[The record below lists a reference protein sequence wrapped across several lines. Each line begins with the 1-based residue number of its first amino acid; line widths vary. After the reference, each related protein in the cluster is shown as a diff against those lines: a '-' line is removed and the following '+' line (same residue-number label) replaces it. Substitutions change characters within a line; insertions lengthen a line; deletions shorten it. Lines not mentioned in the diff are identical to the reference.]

1 MMTTILTDYS
11 RPYGNTPNMA
21 GRIGE
26 YQKYCGRTRELG
38 MMMGLDQ
45 GRKWWSCCIKI
56 NLAAKCTLKIDR
68 MRSQQEAE

>member
-1 MMTTILTDYS
+1 M
-11 RPYGNTPNMA
+11 
-21 GRIGE
+21 
-26 YQKYCGRTRELG
+26 YCGRSRELG

-56 NLAAKCTLKIDR
+56 NLAARCTLKTHR